1 MRVEDFEPGEFA
13 AEDAQIAAVDEA
25 RRPVAQ
31 SWADIADI
39 VATLEAGERV
49 RVTEDAPGWPRRTID
64 GTLVAWPDGTL
75 VLDVWP
81 WPVRLPSG
89 LPGLA
94 VAGIAVLS

>member
-1 MRVEDFEPGEFA
+1 MRVEDVEPGEAA

-25 RRPVAQ
+25 RRPQ
-31 SWADIADI
+31 SWADVADI

-49 RVTEDAPGWPRRTID
+49 RITEDAPGWPRRTID
-64 GTLVAWPDGTL
+64 GTLVAWADGTL

-94 VAGIAVLS
+94 VAGIEVLS

>member
-1 MRVEDFEPGEFA
+1 MRIEHDGAEFA

-25 RRPVAQ
+25 RRPAVQ
-31 SWADIADI
+31 SWADVADI

-49 RVTEDAPGWPRRTID
+49 RVTEDAVGWPRRTID
-64 GTLVAWPDGTL
+64 GTLVAWADGTL

-94 VAGIAVLS
+94 VARIEVLS